1 MMPNPIS
8 SLTSTTQTSAATGS
22 TSERA
27 RLTRDEFMKILI
39 AEVSNQDPMSPLD
52 NKEFLGQLTNLQNLE
67 STATLTDTLKSM
79 NKFQE
84 LGAASTL
91 IGKTIT
97 GTADSGNLVKG
108 AVSKVVVNKDSV
120 SLIVG
125 NETIAL
131 NNVQEV
137 VAS

>member
-22 TSERA
+22 TAERA

-67 STATLTDTLKSM
+67 STSALTDTLKTM
-79 NKFQE
+79 NKYQE

-108 AVSKVVVNKDSV
+108 AVSKVVVNNDSI
-120 SLIVG
+120 SLVVG
-125 NETIAL
+125 NETVAL

>member
-8 SLTSTTQTSAATGS
+8 SLTGTTQTSAATGS
-22 TSERA
+22 TAARA

-67 STATLTDTLKSM
+67 STSTLTDTLKAM
-79 NKFQE
+79 NKYQE

-108 AVSKVVVNKDSV
+108 AVTKVVVNKDSV
-120 SLIVG
+120 SLVVG
-125 NETIAL
+125 NETVAL

-137 VAS
+137 TAS